1 MRAAL
6 NALNLST
13 SAAAAGG
20 YTKASP
26 AEYRAAYLKARTYA
40 VAHQAIEWQ
49 PSCRAVIGRRSTAP
63 LLEACGLVAGGTT
76 HMQCRPSMSCEAIL
90 ERLSLYCM
98 QWQGD
103 VPCVAIE
110 DGGED
115 RSDPA
120 KRGEWRPRP

>member
-1 MRAAL
+1 MRIAIVVL
-6 NALNLST
+6 ILSA

-26 AEYRAAYLKARTYA
+26 AEYRAAYLKARSYA
-40 VAHQAIEWQ
+40 LAHQAIERQ

-76 HMQCRPSMSCEAIL
+76 HMYCRPSMSCEAIL
-90 ERLSLYCM
+90 ERLAQYCM

-103 VPCVAIE
+103 VPCVTVE

-120 KRGEWRPRP
+120 LRGEWRPRP